1 MSYFQIKSTNPLSK
15 SALLLLGI
23 IALLTFLRPANAQSE
38 ASESTTAATASLDH
52 GFREM
57 YNLDFTGAHKTFE
70 CWQELHPQDP
80 LGPTGNAA
88 AYLFGEFERLHI
100 LELDLFTDNKKL
112 ESLEKMSPDPKIKA
126 AFQSELAKADEMTK
140 KILADTPKD
149 RDALFAKVLA
159 DGLRGD
165 YAALVEHQKG
175 PGLSYLKSSR
185 STAEK
190 LIAIDPDYNDAYLA
204 LGIEN
209 YVLGLKSAPTRFMLR
224 LTGAQT
230 NKDKGIANLKIT
242 AEKGRYLAP
251 YARLLLAIAALRD
264 QDKATAKQ
272 LLARLAHDF
281 PQNRLYQ
288 TELARLQS

>member
-1 MSYFQIKSTNPLSK
+1 MPYFQTKSNNPLSK
-15 SALLLLGI
+15 SALLLLGF
-23 IALLTFLRPANAQSE
+23 IALLPFLRSANAQSE
-38 ASESTTAATASLDH
+38 PTETTATETGSLDN

-57 YNLDFTGAHKTFE
+57 YNLNFAAAHKTFE
-70 CWQELHPQDP
+70 CWQELHPEYP
-80 LGPTGNAA
+80 LGPAANAA

-100 LELDLFTDNKKL
+100 LELDLFTESKKL
-112 ESLEKMSPDPKIKA
+112 EALDKLSPDAKVKA
-126 AFQSELAKADEMTK
+126 AFDSELAKADGLTK
-140 KILADTPKD
+140 KILADDPRD
-149 RDALFAKVLA
+149 RDAMFAKVLT

-165 YAALVEHQKG
+165 YAALVERQKSA
-175 PGLSYLKSSR
+175 GLSYLKSSR

-190 LIAIDPDYNDAYLA
+190 LIAIDPNYNDAYLA

-242 AEKGRYLAP
+242 ADKGRYLAP

-264 QDKATAKQ
+264 QDKSTAKK
-272 LLARLAHDF
+272 LLSELAHDF

-288 TELARLQS
+288 TELARLRS

>member
-1 MSYFQIKSTNPLSK
+1 MSYFRNKSTNPISK

-23 IALLTFLRPANAQSE
+23 IALLTFLGSANAQSE
-38 ASESTTAATASLDH
+38 ATGPTASQAASLEH

-57 YNLDFTGAHKTFE
+57 YNLDFAAAHKTFE
-70 CWQELHPQDP
+70 CWQELHPEDP
-80 LGPTGNAA
+80 LGPAASAA

-112 ESLEKMSPDPKIKA
+112 ETLDKMSPDPKIKA
-126 AFQSELAKADEMTK
+126 AFQSELAKADEMIK
-140 KILADTPKD
+140 KVLADTPKD
-149 RDALFAKVLA
+149 RNALFAKVLA

-190 LIAIDPDYNDAYLA
+190 LIAIDPDYSDAYLA

-230 NKDKGIANLKIT
+230 NKDKGIANLKVT

-264 QDKATAKQ
+264 QDKTTAKQ
-272 LLARLAHDF
+272 LLGGLAHDF
-281 PQNRLYQ
+281 PHNRLYQ